1 MKIQAVLFT
10 FGQFYGI
17 TIISSVKQGGLGGGV
32 MQNNPDVIQ
41 KAKRYVRRYKIW
53 CTVFAMCIVLGYCLV
68 ALQGNIFATLAA
80 LVVFLLMILIGSP
93 IVFNKCILS
102 ILNKKLDAD
111 TYLATVYQ
119 GNFDTPAALWQL
131 YGEYFCGHYQNVI
144 SICKLKLNDPKTANR
159 YKYHYLIYLANVYF
173 DIGDDEN
180 LRSVC
185 EQYEIALAKE
195 KTSKQANCRT
205 RFPRMTFYDLYL
217 KQNIDACIAWV
228 NTPTPVILNQY
239 HRKLCKARLSLMQ
252 GNEEEA
258 NEYYE
263 VLAKEAAHLNYGKLA
278 IRQLAEQKNQ
288 EIDDSLQT
296 LNVSDESADVT
307 LYPANRRKFRKI
319 LAICLI
325 AFVVIYAA
333 IGILRVINSNKGSDS
348 KTDAYHAYLENVRV
362 LVEEDYDNVVMLE
375 AFNLKNGEEN
385 IDAMFVCRTD
395 EKIIVGCLYTYD
407 GDSQQYYEKMTDI
420 SISSLSEERSPL
432 WYCSFPSKTSHNQI
446 ESYFY
451 TVEADVPADYVY
463 LSTFE
468 INGQKVYYV
477 ITEIVPGIV
486 ITMPS

>member
-1 MKIQAVLFT
+1 
-10 FGQFYGI
+10 
-17 TIISSVKQGGLGGGV
+17 
-32 MQNNPDVIQ
+32 MQNNPEVIQ

-53 CTVFAMCIVLGYCLV
+53 CTVFAMCIVLGYYLV
-68 ALQGNIFATLAA
+68 ALQGNIFATIAA
-80 LVVFLLMILIGSP
+80 FVVFLLMILIGSP

-102 ILNKKLDAD
+102 ILYKKLDAD

-119 GNFDTPAALWQL
+119 GKFDTPAALWQL
-131 YGEYFCGHYQNVI
+131 HGEYFCGHYQNVI
-144 SICKLKLNDPKTANR
+144 SICKMKLDDPKTATR
-159 YKYHYLIYLANVYF
+159 YKYRYLTYLANVYF
-173 DIGDDEN
+173 DIGDDEK

-217 KQNIDACIAWV
+217 KQNIDACITWV
-228 NTPTPVILNQY
+228 NMPTPIILNQY
-239 HRKLCKARLSLMQ
+239 HRKLCKARLALMQ

-263 VLAKEAAHLNYGKLA
+263 ALAKEATHLNYGKLA

-288 EIDDSLQT
+288 EIDDSLQA
-296 LNVSDESADVT
+296 LNISDESTEVT
-307 LYPANRRKFRKI
+307 LYPANRRKLKKI
-319 LAICLI
+319 LGICLI
-325 AFVVIYAA
+325 AFFVIYAA
-333 IGILRVINSNKGSDS
+333 IGISDP
-348 KTDAYHAYLENVRV
+348 YYAYLESVRV

-385 IDAMFVCRTD
+385 IDAMFICRTD

-420 SISSLSEERSPL
+420 TIASLSEDRSPL
-432 WYCSFPSKTSHNQI
+432 WYCSFPSTTSRNQI

-451 TVEADVPADYVY
+451 TIEADVPADYVH

-468 INGQKVYYV
+468 INGQKAYYV
-477 ITEIVPGIV
+477 ITEIVPGTV
-486 ITMPS
+486 ITMPSEE

>member
-1 MKIQAVLFT
+1 
-10 FGQFYGI
+10 
-17 TIISSVKQGGLGGGV
+17 

-41 KAKRYVRRYKIW
+41 KAKRYVKRYKIW
-53 CTVFAMCIVLGYCLV
+53 CTIFGFCIVLGYCSV
-68 ALQGNIFATLAA
+68 ALQGNIIATLVA
-80 LVVFLLMILIGSP
+80 LVVLLLIILIGSP

-159 YKYHYLIYLANVYF
+159 YKYHYLTYLANVYF

-217 KQNIDACIAWV
+217 KQNIDACLTWV
-228 NTPTPVILNQY
+228 NTPTPIILNQY
-239 HRKLCKARLSLMQ
+239 HRKLCKARLALMQ
-252 GNEEEA
+252 DNEEEA

-263 VLAKEAAHLNYGKLA
+263 VLAKEAAQLNYGKLA
-278 IRQLAEQKNQ
+278 IKQLAEQKNQ
-288 EIDDSLQT
+288 EVDDTLQT
-296 LNVSDESADVT
+296 LTISDESADVT

-319 LAICLI
+319 IGICLI
-325 AFVVIYAA
+325 AFVLIYSAV
-333 IGILRVINSNKGSDS
+333 GILRVLDS
-348 KTDAYHAYLENVRV
+348 EKKYEREMEAYRESIRV
-362 LVEEDYDNVVMLE
+362 LVEQDYDGVAVLDT
-375 AFNLKNGEEN
+375 FTLKNDEDI
-385 IDAMFVCRTD
+385 IDTMFICQTD
-395 EKIIVGCLYTYD
+395 KDIIVGCTYVYD
-407 GDSQQYYEKMTDI
+407 DPTEQYYEKMTDI
-420 SISSLSEERSPL
+420 SIASLSEDRSPL

-451 TVEADVPADYVY
+451 TVEADVPDNYLH

-486 ITMPS
+486 ITVPAE

>member
-1 MKIQAVLFT
+1 
-10 FGQFYGI
+10 
-17 TIISSVKQGGLGGGV
+17 
-32 MQNNPDVIQ
+32 MQNDPDVVQ
-41 KAKRYVRRYKIW
+41 KAKRYVKRYKIW
-53 CTVFAMCIVLGYCLV
+53 CTIFSCCVVLGYCLV
-68 ALQGNIFATLAA
+68 ALQGNVFATLAA
-80 LVVFLLMILIGSP
+80 LIVSFLIIRIGSL

-119 GNFDTPAALWQL
+119 GKFDTPAALWQL

-144 SICKLKLNDPKTANR
+144 SICKMKLDDPKTATR
-159 YKYHYLIYLANVYF
+159 YKYHYLTYLANVYF
-173 DIGDDEN
+173 DIGDDDN

-217 KQNIDACIAWV
+217 KQNIDACITWV
-228 NTPTPVILNQY
+228 NTPTPIILNQY
-239 HRKLCKARLSLMQ
+239 HRILCKARLALMK
-252 GNEEEA
+252 GDAEEA

-263 VLAKEAAHLNYGKLA
+263 VLAKEVAHLNYGKLA
-278 IRQLAEQKNQ
+278 IKQLAEQKNQ

-296 LNVSDESADVT
+296 LNVSVESADVT
-307 LYPANRRKFRKI
+307 LYPANRRKFIKI
-319 LAICLI
+319 LGICLI
-325 AFVVIYAA
+325 AFVVIYTA
-333 IGILRVINSNKGSDS
+333 IGILRVLDS
-348 KTDAYHAYLENVRV
+348 EKKYEESIRV
-362 LVEEDYDNVVMLE
+362 LVEQDHNGVQVLDT
-375 AFNLKNGEEN
+375 FTLKNGEDI
-385 IDAMFVCRTD
+385 IDTMFICKTD
-395 EKIIVGCLYTYD
+395 KDIIVGCTYVCNENPE
-407 GDSQQYYEKMTDI
+407 QYYEKMTDI
-420 SISSLSEERSPL
+420 SIASLSEDRSPL

-451 TVEADVPADYVY
+451 TVEADVPHNYLH

-486 ITMPS
+486 

>member
-1 MKIQAVLFT
+1 
-10 FGQFYGI
+10 
-17 TIISSVKQGGLGGGV
+17 

-41 KAKRYVRRYKIW
+41 KAKRYVKRYKIW
-53 CTVFAMCIVLGYCLV
+53 CTIFGFCIVLGYCSV
-68 ALQGNIFATLAA
+68 ALQGNIIATLVA
-80 LVVFLLMILIGSP
+80 LVVLLLIILIGSP

-159 YKYHYLIYLANVYF
+159 YKYHYLTYLANVYF

-195 KTSKQANCRT
+195 KPSKQANCRT
-205 RFPRMTFYDLYL
+205 RFPRMTFYNLYL
-217 KQNIDACIAWV
+217 KQNIDACITWV
-228 NTPTPVILNQY
+228 NTPTPIILNQY

-252 GNEEEA
+252 GNAEEA

-278 IRQLAEQKNQ
+278 IKQLAEQKNQ
-288 EIDDSLQT
+288 EVDDSLQT
-296 LNVSDESADVT
+296 LTVSDESADVT
-307 LYPANRRKFRKI
+307 LYPANRRKLRKI
-319 LAICLI
+319 IGICLV
-325 AFVVIYAA
+325 AFILIYSAV
-333 IGILRVINSNKGSDS
+333 GVLRVLDS
-348 KTDAYHAYLENVRV
+348 EKKYEREMEAYRESIRV
-362 LVEEDYDNVVMLE
+362 LVEQDYDGVAVIE
-375 AFNLKNGEEN
+375 TFTLKNGEDI
-385 IDAMFVCRTD
+385 IDTMFICKTD
-395 EKIIVGCLYTYD
+395 KDIIVGCTYVYD
-407 GDSQQYYEKMTDI
+407 ENPEQYYEKMTDI
-420 SISSLSEERSPL
+420 SIASLSEDRSPL

-451 TVEADVPADYVY
+451 TVEADIPADYVH

-486 ITMPS
+486 ITMPAE

>member
-1 MKIQAVLFT
+1 
-10 FGQFYGI
+10 
-17 TIISSVKQGGLGGGV
+17 
-32 MQNNPDVIQ
+32 
-41 KAKRYVRRYKIW
+41 
-53 CTVFAMCIVLGYCLV
+53 
-68 ALQGNIFATLAA
+68 
-80 LVVFLLMILIGSP
+80 
-93 IVFNKCILS
+93 
-102 ILNKKLDAD
+102 
-111 TYLATVYQ
+111 
-119 GNFDTPAALWQL
+119 
-131 YGEYFCGHYQNVI
+131 
-144 SICKLKLNDPKTANR
+144 
-159 YKYHYLIYLANVYF
+159 
-173 DIGDDEN
+173 
-180 LRSVC
+180 
-185 EQYEIALAKE
+185 
-195 KTSKQANCRT
+195 
-205 RFPRMTFYDLYL
+205 MTFYDLYL

-228 NTPTPVILNQY
+228 NKPTPVILNQY
-239 HRKLCKARLSLMQ
+239 YRKLCKARLALMQ

-263 VLAKEAAHLNYGKLA
+263 VLAKEVPHLNYGKLA

-296 LNVSDESADVT
+296 LNVSDESAEVT
-307 LYPANRRKFRKI
+307 LYPANKRKFRKI

-325 AFVVIYAA
+325 AFVIIYAA

-348 KTDAYHAYLENVRV
+348 KLDPYHAYLENVRV

-385 IDAMFVCRTD
+385 IDAMFVCSTD

-420 SISSLSEERSPL
+420 SIASLSEERSPL
-432 WYCSFPSKTSHNQI
+432 WYCSFSSKTSHNQI

-451 TVEADVPADYVY
+451 TVEADVPDNYLH

>member
-1 MKIQAVLFT
+1 
-10 FGQFYGI
+10 
-17 TIISSVKQGGLGGGV
+17 

-41 KAKRYVRRYKIW
+41 KAKRYVKRYKIW
-53 CTVFAMCIVLGYCLV
+53 CTIFAFCIVLGYCLV
-68 ALQGNIFATLAA
+68 VLQGNIFATLAA

-93 IVFNKCILS
+93 ILFNKCILS

-119 GNFDTPAALWQL
+119 GKFDTPAALWQL

-144 SICKLKLNDPKTANR
+144 NICKLKLNDPKTANR
-159 YKYHYLIYLANVYF
+159 YKYHYLTYLANVYF

-185 EQYEIALAKE
+185 EQYEIALVKE

-217 KQNIDACIAWV
+217 KQNIGACIAWV

-239 HRKLCKARLSLMQ
+239 HRKLCKARLALMQ

-263 VLAKEAAHLNYGKLA
+263 ALAKEATHLNYGKLA

-288 EIDDSLQT
+288 EIDDSLQA
-296 LNVSDESADVT
+296 LNISDESTEVT
-307 LYPANRRKFRKI
+307 LYPANRRKFKKI
-319 LAICLI
+319 LGICLI
-325 AFVVIYAA
+325 AFILIYSAV
-333 IGILRVINSNKGSDS
+333 GVLRVLDS
-348 KTDAYHAYLENVRV
+348 EKKYEESIRV
-362 LVEEDYDNVVMLE
+362 LVEQDHNGVQVLDT
-375 AFNLKNGEEN
+375 FTLKNGEDI
-385 IDAMFVCRTD
+385 IDTMFICKTD
-395 EKIIVGCLYTYD
+395 KDIIVGCTYVYD
-407 GDSQQYYEKMTDI
+407 ENPKQYYEKMTDI
-420 SISSLSEERSPL
+420 SIASLSEDRSPL

-451 TVEADVPADYVY
+451 TVEADVPDNYLH

-486 ITMPS
+486 ITMPTE

>member
-1 MKIQAVLFT
+1 
-10 FGQFYGI
+10 
-17 TIISSVKQGGLGGGV
+17 
-32 MQNNPDVIQ
+32 MQNNPDVLQ

-119 GNFDTPAALWQL
+119 GEFDTPAAVWQL

-159 YKYHYLIYLANVYF
+159 YKYHYLTYLANVYF

-180 LRSVC
+180 LRKVC
-185 EQYEIALAKE
+185 EQYEVSLAKE
-195 KTSKQANCRT
+195 KTRKQANCRT

-217 KQNIDACIAWV
+217 KQNIDACIRWV
-228 NTPTPVILNQY
+228 NMPTPIILNQY
-239 HRKLCKARLSLMQ
+239 HRKLCKARLALMQ
-252 GNEEEA
+252 GNAEEA
-258 NEYYE
+258 NGYYE
-263 VLAKEAAHLNYGKLA
+263 ELAKEAAQLNYGKLA
-278 IRQLAEQKNQ
+278 IKHLAEQNNQ

-296 LNVSDESADVT
+296 LTISDESADVT

-319 LAICLI
+319 LGICLI
-325 AFVVIYAA
+325 AFGLICVTVGA
-333 IGILRVINSNKGSDS
+333 LRVLDSNKDSDS
-348 KTDAYHAYLENVRV
+348 KPDAYHAYLENVRV

-385 IDAMFVCRTD
+385 IDAMFICRTD

-407 GDSQQYYEKMTDI
+407 GDSQQYYKKMTDI
-420 SISSLSEERSPL
+420 SIASLSEDRSPL
-432 WYCSFPSKTSHNQI
+432 WHCSFPSTTSHNQI

-451 TVEADVPADYVY
+451 TVEADVPDNYLH

-477 ITEIVPGIV
+477 ITEIVPGIA
-486 ITMPS
+486 ITMPAI

>member
-1 MKIQAVLFT
+1 
-10 FGQFYGI
+10 
-17 TIISSVKQGGLGGGV
+17 

-53 CTVFAMCIVLGYCLV
+53 CTVFGTCIVLGYCAVVVSGNVV
-68 ALQGNIFATLAA
+68 AMILA
-80 LVVFLLMILIGSP
+80 LVGCLLAILIGSP

-102 ILNKKLDAD
+102 ILNKKMDAD

-144 SICKLKLNDPKTANR
+144 SICKMKLDDPKTAIR
-159 YKYHYLIYLANVYF
+159 YKYHYLTYLANVYF

-180 LRSVC
+180 LRNVC
-185 EQYEIALAKE
+185 EQYEVGLAKE
-195 KTSKQANCRT
+195 NPRKQENFRK

-217 KQNIDACIAWV
+217 KQDIEACVASV
-228 NTPTPVILNQY
+228 NTPTPIKLTQY
-239 HRKLCKARLSLMQ
+239 HRTLCKARLALMQ
-252 GNEEEA
+252 GNAEEA

-263 VLAKEAAHLNYGKLA
+263 LLAKEAAHLNYGKLA
-278 IRQLAEQKNQ
+278 IKQLAEQKNQ
-288 EIDDSLQT
+288 EVDDSLQT
-296 LNVSDESADVT
+296 LTISDETASVT
-307 LYPANRRKFRKI
+307 LYPANRRKFRKA
-319 LAICLI
+319 LGICLI
-325 AFVVIYAA
+325 AFVVIYSA
-333 IGILRVINSNKGSDS
+333 IGILRVINSDNTSNGKS
-348 KTDAYHAYLENVRV
+348 DAYLAYLENVRV
-362 LVEEDYDNVVMLE
+362 LVEEDYDNVVMIE

-385 IDAMFVCRTD
+385 IDAMFICKTD
-395 EKIIVGCLYTYD
+395 KDIIVGCLYTYD

-420 SISSLSEERSPL
+420 SIASLSEDRSPL

-451 TVEADVPADYVY
+451 TVEADVPAEYVH

-468 INGQKVYYV
+468 ISGQKVYYV

-486 ITMPS
+486 ITMPAE

>member
-1 MKIQAVLFT
+1 
-10 FGQFYGI
+10 
-17 TIISSVKQGGLGGGV
+17 
-32 MQNNPDVIQ
+32 MQNNPDIIQ
-41 KAKRYVRRYKIW
+41 RAKRYVRRYKIW
-53 CTVFAMCIVLGYCLV
+53 CTVFAFCIVLGYCLV

-80 LVVFLLMILIGSP
+80 LVVFLLIILIGSP

-119 GNFDTPAALWQL
+119 GKFDTPAALWQL

-144 SICKLKLNDPKTANR
+144 SICKMKLDDPKTATR
-159 YKYHYLIYLANVYF
+159 YKYHYLTYLANVYF

-180 LRSVC
+180 LRNVC
-185 EQYEIALAKE
+185 EQYEVGLAKE
-195 KTSKQANCRT
+195 NPRKQENFRK

-217 KQNIDACIAWV
+217 KQDIEACIASV
-228 NTPTPVILNQY
+228 NTPTPIKLTQY
-239 HRKLCKARLSLMQ
+239 HRILCKARLALMQ
-252 GNEEEA
+252 DNAEEA
-258 NEYYE
+258 NGYYE
-263 VLAKEAAHLNYGKLA
+263 ELAKEAAQLNYGKLA
-278 IRQLAEQKNQ
+278 IKHLAEQKNQ

-296 LNVSDESADVT
+296 LTISDESADVT
-307 LYPANRRKFRKI
+307 LYPANRRKLRKI
-319 LAICLI
+319 LGICLI

-333 IGILRVINSNKGSDS
+333 IGILRVINSNKDSDS
-348 KTDAYHAYLENVRV
+348 KPDAYHAYLENVRV

-420 SISSLSEERSPL
+420 SIASLSEDRSPL

-451 TVEADVPADYVY
+451 IVEADVPDNYLH

-477 ITEIVPGIV
+477 ITEIVPGIA
-486 ITMPS
+486 ITTPAL